1 MKLESAITMSW
12 DNLLGSGISNNTKVK
27 FLGEEY
33 IVNIQHR
40 KVLSL
45 PLNTPIED
53 HLTVL
58 ILHYLS
64 QKIAGLPVVSG
75 EYLSFNGLSVINSFA
90 EVFKKRSTDVIMKR
104 FGDNVFD
111 ILSALDYLPA
121 KKINRADVAIVVE
134 AFEGVPILIEL
145 WEPDEEFGPEA
156 NILFDKSITK
166 ILCVEDIVVL
176 AEVVA
181 RAVSYKKDYGIY
193 D

>member
-1 MKLESAITMSW
+1 
-12 DNLLGSGISNNTKVK
+12 
-27 FLGEEY
+27 
-33 IVNIQHR
+33 
-40 KVLSL
+40 
-45 PLNTPIED
+45 
-53 HLTVL
+53 
-58 ILHYLS
+58 
-64 QKIAGLPVVSG
+64 
-75 EYLSFNGLSVINSFA
+75 
-90 EVFKKRSTDVIMKR
+90 MKR

-166 ILCVEDIVVL
+166 IFCVEDIVVL